1 MPRRTPKAPVYRVTG
16 ARRSLSEDI
25 QGRQRRYLVSM
36 AIRTGCLL
44 LAIVTHGWLRFVFLA
59 AAVGLP
65 YIAVVMANGG
75 REPDRSG
82 PALVTD
88 RRLEIGADQPPPAVP
103 DGSTDGLNRR

>member
-25 QGRQRRYLVSM
+25 RDRQRRYLASM
-36 AIRTGCLL
+36 AVRTVCLL

-59 AAVGLP
+59 GAVGLP

-75 REPDRSG
+75 REPERGG
-82 PALVTD
+82 PAPFAD
-88 RRLEIGADQPPPAVP
+88 RQVEIGAAPEPLNVS
-103 DGSTDGLNRR
+103 DGPEDDLNRR